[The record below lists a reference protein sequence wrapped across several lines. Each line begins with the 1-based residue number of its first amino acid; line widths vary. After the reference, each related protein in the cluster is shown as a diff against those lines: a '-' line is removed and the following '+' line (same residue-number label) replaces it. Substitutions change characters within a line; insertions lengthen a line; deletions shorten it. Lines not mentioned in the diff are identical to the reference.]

1 MSKFMKDLIG
11 VEKPVIAMVHFPAN
25 PGSPLFDREG
35 GMEKIFETVHNDL
48 IALQE
53 NGVDAVMFCNEGD
66 RPYLIEPGIETVASM
81 SRVVGQ
87 LLPEVKIPF
96 GVDMLW
102 GPKQAIALGKAVG
115 ARFIRNIFTG
125 VYDSDM
131 GLWNTNVGDTFRYR
145 KLLDAD
151 NIKLFFNINAEF
163 ASPVGRRSLDAVAK
177 SAVFSSLADAV
188 LVSGPMTGESGD
200 LGDLEIVKKAV
211 PDTPVL
217 ANTGVK
223 EHNVAEVLKVAD
235 GCIVGTALKKD
246 GYTWNTVDPERVKR
260 FMAAARG

>member
-1 MSKFMKDLIG
+1 MSQMFKEIFG

-25 PGSPLFDREG
+25 PGSPLYDDDG
-35 GMEKIFETVHNDL
+35 GMEKIFEVVSNDL
-48 IALQE
+48 WALQD

-66 RPYLIEPGIETVASM
+66 RPYNIEPGVETVASM
-81 SRVVGQ
+81 ARVIGQ
-87 LLPEVKIPF
+87 LIPSIKIPF

-102 GPKQAIALGKAVG
+102 GPKQALALGKAVG
-115 ARFIRNIFTG
+115 AKFVRNIFTG

-131 GLWNTNVGDTFRYR
+131 GLWNTNVGQTSRYR
-145 KLLDAD
+145 KLIDAD

-163 ASPVGRRSLDAVAK
+163 ASPIGRRPLDKVAK

-188 LVSGPMTGESGD
+188 LVSGPMTGETGTISD
-200 LGDLEIVKKAV
+200 IELVKNAV

-217 ANTGVK
+217 ANTGVR
-223 EHNVAEVLKVAD
+223 ESNVRDILSVGD

-246 GYTWNTVDPERVKR
+246 GYTWNPVDPERVKR